1 MKNTI
6 SRKDISKIHDVL
18 QDQFKDS
25 INLHQYEIH
34 GALMALSKSRE
45 LIKLNME
52 RECSMSKEIEEI
64 VIDKIRER
72 QSVGIEKYGVTVR
85 QDKDLTFKE
94 WLTHLQEELLDATI
108 YAEKIKSE
116 FLKYRVY
123 PDSKR
128 LGLADT
134 NTAYASFRKEEH
146 AHKFGQMM
154 WGEFYEIRLNN

>member
-1 MKNTI
+1 MAKEME
-6 SRKDISKIHDVL
+6 DII
-18 QDQFKDS
+18 
-25 INLHQYEIH
+25 
-34 GALMALSKSRE
+34 
-45 LIKLNME
+45 
-52 RECSMSKEIEEI
+52 IE
-64 VIDKIRER
+64 KIRSR
-72 QSVGIEKYGVTVR
+72 QEVGLEKYGVSVR
-85 QDKDLTFKE
+85 DDRDLSFIE
-94 WLTHLQEELLDATI
+94 WLKHLQEELLDAAI

-154 WGEFYEIRLNN
+154 WGEFYEIRCK